1 VLRPLLHLVARLVER
16 DPITDDTRFAL
27 TPAGEIVADLMRDDA
42 AILDDVGHRFDQD
55 QRCGALGTIGQAK
68 THKDYFKY
76 IEP

>member
-42 AILDDVGHRFDQD
+42 RDPRRREPLLRPGSAARRARNHRASED
-55 QRCGALGTIGQAK
+55 A
-68 THKDYFKY
+68 
-76 IEP
+76 